1 MRRPFD
7 NGIIYGEN
15 LAKALINENPR
26 LLNTEYNATKHFQRI
41 ISQKGAVYM
50 EVPMKNGS
58 LGYTEADDL
67 GVSVAINS
75 NIDNMERKNF
85 TIAHEIGHLL
95 FHVSQSK
102 VFRSFLET
110 NNTIQIDRN
119 SSIKEMEANA
129 FAAHLMLP
137 DSVLRNQILSSMN
150 AFHIKKISGISIE
163 ALKWRISDYLKT
175 YRDFSSK
182 EANAMAE
189 DFTNEF
195 SNERASKTALYYE
208 IKGLSNIKPI
218 LRVRAN
224 HGFTSYF

>member
-15 LAKALINENPR
+15 LAKALMNENPR
-26 LLNTEYNATKHFQRI
+26 LMNTEYNATKHFQRI

-67 GVSVAINS
+67 GVSVTINS

-95 FHVSQSK
+95 FHVSESK
-102 VFRSFLET
+102 VFQSYLET
-110 NNTIQIDRN
+110 NNTIQISQN
-119 SSIKEMEANA
+119 GSIKEMEANA
-129 FAAHLMLP
+129 FAAHLILP

-163 ALKWRISDYLKT
+163 ALKWRISDYLKN
-175 YRDFSSK
+175 YRDFPSK
-182 EANAMAE
+182 EANDMAE
-189 DFTNEF
+189 DFTKEF
-195 SNERASKTALYYE
+195 TNERASNTALYYE
-208 IKGLSNIKPI
+208 LKDYINIKPT
-218 LRVRAN
+218 LRSKNSRW
-224 HGFTSYF
+224 FTSSF